1 MSHLLLE
8 YVCVLMLIFHV
19 LSEAS
24 SAVCSVKAQNDVVPG
39 EVCITLNQTQEL
51 VTNPVGSW
59 ALLPGRAV

>member
-1 MSHLLLE
+1 
-8 YVCVLMLIFHV
+8 MLIFHV

-59 ALLPGRAV
+59 ALLPGS